1 MPEIEIVTESPERT
15 ESIGERLAA
24 LLKQGDIVGLSGE
37 LGAGKTVMVKGIC
50 RGLRY
55 DGIVTSPTFSLI
67 NVYPGQPEIYHFDFY
82 RLETLADLADLG
94 YEEYFYSDRGISL
107 VEWADRVPEA
117 MSDAVVSIY
126 MEIVSEQSRR
136 IRFHSRK
143 KKDLLE
149 KASDLEF

>member
-1 MPEIEIVTESPERT
+1 MPEIEIVTESPENT

-82 RLETLADLADLG
+82 RLETLVDLADLG

-117 MSDAVVSIY
+117 MSDAVVSIE
-126 MEIVSEQSRR
+126 MEIVSERSRR
-136 IRFHSRK
+136 IRLHSCR
-143 KKDLLE
+143 KDLL
-149 KASDLEF
+149 KGASNLKS